1 MPRVIHF
8 EFPADNPE
16 RAAKFYQDVFGW
28 KIDRWDGPVDY
39 WLITTGT
46 DEEPGING
54 ALMRRG
60 EDDTGTRNTVEVRS
74 VDESMKAVKESGGRV
89 VMAKMPVPGVG
100 WIALCSDT
108 EGNVFGMMQ
117 PDPSAG

>member
-1 MPRVIHF
+1 MPRVVHF

-28 KIDRWDGPVDY
+28 KIDKWEGPVDY

-46 DEEPGING
+46 DEQPGING
-54 ALMRRG
+54 ALMRRPA
-60 EDDTGTRNTVEVRS
+60 DDTGIRNVVEVGS
-74 VDESMKAVKESGGRV
+74 VDESMQAVKESGGQV
-89 VMAKMPVPGVG
+89 VMPKMAVPGVG
-100 WIALCSDT
+100 WVAYCSDT

-117 PDPSAG
+117 PDPSAV

>member
-1 MPRVIHF
+1 MPRVVHF

-28 KIDRWDGPVDY
+28 EIDKWEGPVDY

-46 DEEPGING
+46 DEQPGING
-54 ALMRRG
+54 ALMRRPA
-60 EDDTGTRNTVEVRS
+60 DDTGIRNVVEVGS
-74 VDESMKAVKESGGRV
+74 VDESVQAVKESGGQV
-89 VMAKMPVPGVG
+89 VMPKMAVPGVD
-100 WIALCSDT
+100 WVAYCSDT

-117 PDPSAG
+117 PDPSAV